1 MKKLSS
7 LSARVT
13 LMKWTVS
20 NITQNCLLKK
30 QIFSTQMAIFCYS
43 GQMQLSYEHCM
54 PKKEDDLN
62 AKRTV
67 VVFRHG
73 RTASVTFDTGR
84 PVFTAPNLPTAEIA
98 KFGHP
103 IREIVEAKE
112 VFDRLMLVQ
121 SGAHR

>member
-1 MKKLSS
+1 
-7 LSARVT
+7 
-13 LMKWTVS
+13 
-20 NITQNCLLKK
+20 
-30 QIFSTQMAIFCYS
+30 
-43 GQMQLSYEHCM
+43 M
-54 PKKEDDLN
+54 PKKEDDLS

-84 PVFTAPNLPTAEIA
+84 PMFALPDLSTTDGA

-112 VFDRLMLVQ
+112 VFDRSILVQ
-121 SGAHR
+121 TGAHR